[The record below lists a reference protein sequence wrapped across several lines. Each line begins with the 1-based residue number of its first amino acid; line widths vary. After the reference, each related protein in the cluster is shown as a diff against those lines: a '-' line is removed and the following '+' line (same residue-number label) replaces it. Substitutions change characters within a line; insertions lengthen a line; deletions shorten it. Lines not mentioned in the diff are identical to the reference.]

1 MASLE
6 SSRPVSSERQALDD
20 GERTEMAGGRVQIE
34 TVELGGAVAK
44 RVAHGPGWRWSEH
57 SSAEVG
63 EPRCPRR
70 HVGVMVGGRMRVE
83 DADGNGFDA
92 VEGDVVVIEP
102 GHDAWTLGDEPSIL
116 VEFEVLAKS

>member
-1 MASLE
+1 MASRG
-6 SSRPVSSERQALDD
+6 SSRPVSSERRALDD
-20 GERTEMAGGRVQIE
+20 GEHIEMAGGRVQVDA
-34 TVELGGAVAK
+34 VELRGTVVK

-83 DADGNGFDA
+83 DADGNVFDA
-92 VEGDVVVIEP
+92 IEGDVVVIEP
-102 GHDAWTLGDEPSIL
+102 GHDAWTLGDEPAIL
-116 VEFEVLAKS
+116 VEFEALAKS